1 MSETKKESEVGL
13 LIKQFEYYQKVF
25 WSCPKSLRNSKV
37 LESLEVQEVYS
48 AWAMWKRGLVSI
60 LCTFYLWMVAFI
72 EYFQI

>member
-13 LIKQFEYYQKVF
+13 LIKEFEDSQKVF

-48 AWAMWKRGLVSI
+48 ARAMWRRGLFTIFSI
-60 LCTFYLWMVAFI
+60 FYLWMNA
-72 EYFQI
+72 